1 MSTPTVPVVG
11 RNGSYLKRSKPPTT
25 TFVMTEKNSFETA
38 NNPRA
43 KQQRTMAEEAES
55 KEYSEASE
63 VEQENSSAEDD
74 EDERNSD
81 SSSLLET
88 EEDAQKLLEE
98 MEIHDFDLSDQEEE
112 PGNEDSAGNIKWET
126 IDWDKRMKR
135 DEIFSKRYKP
145 SASESKELHTIASEL
160 SVQSRASIMGMI
172 QVGMGTQE
180 SQDLESLLFGEHSI
194 VVKRGPLSR
203 KDNDCELVLFTNGFI
218 LTFRNPNF
226 FNPLA
231 KRYETCHL
239 WTEVEFCCL
248 ADDSVVIQ
256 LRAGDRLEFQSV
268 QDGDN
273 SKQWLQALER
283 IMTEHAIHNPSLSEI
298 TEFWG
303 WQYILIRKPGFTA
316 AVTGD
321 MSLMGDPQNINELD
335 IHNKFAP
342 LHYALLQ
349 ETCNTEVI
357 EALLD
362 AGADPNVVD
371 GEGRSPMYY
380 AAKNKLDDIKELLIR
395 RGGEASKLTEIEQ
408 RGELFGRFEQSVLNT
423 ERRREK
429 EKLIEENK
437 AAEAAAKTQSVQD
450 QMNKNMAALI
460 ERGEKIE
467 HLDTKTK
474 DLEAEAQD
482 FGQMAA
488 QLKDKMKKK
497 KWYQL

>member
-1 MSTPTVPVVG
+1 
-11 RNGSYLKRSKPPTT
+11 
-25 TFVMTEKNSFETA
+25 
-38 NNPRA
+38 
-43 KQQRTMAEEAES
+43 MAEEAES
-55 KEYSEASE
+55 KEYSEAIE
-63 VEQENSSAEDD
+63 VEKEKSSSEDD
-74 EDERNSD
+74 EDERHSD

-88 EEDAQKLLEE
+88 EEDAHKLLEE
-98 MEIHDFDLSDQEEE
+98 LEIKDFDLSDQEEE
-112 PGNEDSAGNIKWET
+112 PENEDSAGNIKWET

-145 SASESKELHTIASEL
+145 SASESKELHAIASEI
-160 SVQSRASIMGMI
+160 SVQSRASLMGMI
-172 QVGMGTQE
+172 QIGRGSQV
-180 SQDLESLLFGEHSI
+180 SQDLESLLYGGQSI
-194 VVKRGPLSR
+194 VVKRGHLSR

-218 LTFRNPNF
+218 LTCRNANF

-273 SKQWLQALER
+273 SNQWLQALER
-283 IMTEHAIHNPSLSEI
+283 IMIEHAIHNPSFSET
-298 TEFWG
+298 TEVLG
-303 WQYILIRKPGFTA
+303 WQYILIRRPGFSA

-321 MSLMGDPQNINELD
+321 LSLMGDPQNINELD
-335 IHNKFAP
+335 IHHEFAP

-362 AGADPNVVD
+362 TGADPNVVD

-380 AAKNKLDDIKELLIR
+380 AAKNKLDDIKELLIS

-408 RGELFGRFEQSVLNT
+408 RGELFGRFEQSGLNT

-450 QMNKNMAALI
+450 QMSKNMSALV

-467 HLDTKTK
+467 ELDTKTK
-474 DLEAEAQD
+474 DLELEAQD

>member
-1 MSTPTVPVVG
+1 
-11 RNGSYLKRSKPPTT
+11 
-25 TFVMTEKNSFETA
+25 MTEENCFETA

-55 KEYSEASE
+55 KEPSETSE
-63 VEQENSSAEDD
+63 VEQESSSAEDD
-74 EDERNSD
+74 ENERNSD

-98 MEIHDFDLSDQEEE
+98 MEIHDFEFSDQEEE
-112 PGNEDSAGNIKWET
+112 PGNEDSTGNIKWET

-135 DEIFSKRYKP
+135 DEIFSKRYTP

-160 SVQSRASIMGMI
+160 SVQSRSSLFGMI
-172 QVGMGTQE
+172 QVNMGAQV
-180 SQDLESLLFGEHSI
+180 SQDLESLIFGGHSI

-203 KDNDCELVLFTNGFI
+203 KDNDCELVLLTNGFI
-218 LTFRNPNF
+218 LTFRNLNF

-231 KRYETCHL
+231 RRYETCHL

-273 SKQWLQALER
+273 SNQWLQALER
-283 IMTEHAIHNPSLSEI
+283 IMIENAIHNPSLSET
-298 TEFWG
+298 TEVLG

-335 IHNKFAP
+335 IHNEFAP

-362 AGADPNVVD
+362 TGADPNVVD

-380 AAKNKLDDIKELLIR
+380 ATKNKLDDIKELLIR

-408 RGELFGRFEQSVLNT
+408 RGELFGKFEQSALNT

-450 QMNKNMAALI
+450 QMNKNMVALI

-467 HLDTKTK
+467 QLDTKTK

-488 QLKDKMKKK
+488 QLKAKMKKK